1 MHFFVLK
8 TFFFFLLEM
17 HIMKPNIA
25 KHLSEVA
32 TLATCIKESKL
43 FPRSNIDKH
52 FAFLLEGPS

>member
-1 MHFFVLK
+1 
-8 TFFFFLLEM
+8 
-17 HIMKPNIA
+17 MKPNIA

-43 FPRSNIDKH
+43 FPHSNIDKH

>member
-43 FPRSNIDKH
+43 FPCSNIDKH